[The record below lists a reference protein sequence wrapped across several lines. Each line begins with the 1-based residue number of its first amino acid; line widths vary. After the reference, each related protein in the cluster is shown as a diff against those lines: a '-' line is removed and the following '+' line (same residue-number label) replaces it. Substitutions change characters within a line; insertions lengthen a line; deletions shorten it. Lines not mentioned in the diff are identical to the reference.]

1 MSDVLYSIHVII
13 HIEMGSKS
21 TWCGRAR
28 LLAWFRGWSAGLL
41 RSCGS
46 SGERQG
52 KGLSVCNV
60 IFFIMEVENIGIPV
74 ILEDLKV
81 ICEDGRRNSISMI
94 PQEKESTVS
103 HIRRHSVALVPQEME
118 SKGGDIIN
126 NSIPVIQQAIEPN
139 SDEIGRKSIPVIP
152 QEIVSD
158 SDDSRFP
165 MIPQEVESKGDE
177 SDDINTNSIPVILQE
192 MESNVDESNDVIP
205 VTPQKME
212 LNGSDVGRNSIPE
225 TMQEIELDGDD
236 IQANSIPVIL
246 HEMDSSDLRRNSI
259 ACIPQEMEPEGG
271 DIRRNS
277 IIVITAGIEANGADV
292 RRRSIARSIQS
303 RYLRASMG
311 SCHDYC
317 KYGKDENLE
326 ASPKAERKRTS
337 TTNSKPSPDSF
348 VTEKKVI
355 SVTKKGTPLKKVS
368 SFKEVDV
375 PTEDS
380 IHSRVKRRQFKLSS
394 KVKSMASH
402 EPPPDSEAQ
411 ILNKS
416 FVTEKNVVSVTEKI
430 NVSLEKEIDVTME
443 DCMDLEEEQP
453 ELSEPSPLTGS
464 VHSMMNSKVVSRNS
478 SKPSQ
483 DSVTRKLNDSAVMEK
498 KAISVKKKDT
508 GSSKNEMPSFVSMVE
523 QGSHHKGNIGTRKSK
538 EAADS
543 SGSGG
548 NRSIRNHNRRASLS
562 GEKQTMGMQTVSLSS
577 KHFNKRES
585 NVNPGS
591 SYNLKGFSHVK
602 DPNDPG
608 KVEPEPPSDKDMPE
622 KILYVIES
630 STENNTVDSTPDGVS
645 VPKPSPL
652 SPVSVEGKS
661 KNNSLKRARKG
672 IGRIGS
678 FPSFE
683 KKHLKHV
690 NVAHCLSAAPLDQ
703 DNKGLRCTRHGTQ
716 ESLSTSLSSS
726 SMSISSPKSTHNKL
740 NGANSQHKTT
750 PRRSAIVGS
759 GNQNSV
765 SRKLSFRRGRV
776 IELQPENI
784 TPRRLKFRRAS
795 STLEVQNSKDSI
807 TSGSIGKKDVDDS
820 ESTGAGIIKRGSNVR
835 KEVDNRQ
842 SNAAGIIKRVS
853 IVRKEVGDRQSNG
866 VAIKREIIGK
876 KKVDDQ
882 TNGAGIKRVSILKKE
897 LGDRQPNGVSVKR
910 AITGSKEVDDNQTN
924 GAKLKSVKVGLR
936 NQEQVEV
943 SPRKILRR
951 KGDSVGLS
959 NGIRSN
965 SEKVVLRHQDVK
977 GKKDDQK
984 LLNNV
989 IEETASKL
997 VETRK
1002 SKVKALVGAFETVIS
1017 LQDTRPAAKTDAC

>member
-1 MSDVLYSIHVII
+1 
-13 HIEMGSKS
+13 
-21 TWCGRAR
+21 
-28 LLAWFRGWSAGLL
+28 
-41 RSCGS
+41 
-46 SGERQG
+46 
-52 KGLSVCNV
+52 
-60 IFFIMEVENIGIPV
+60 MEVENIGIPV

-81 ICEDGRRNSISMI
+81 ICEDGRRNSISVI
-94 PQEKESTVS
+94 PQEKEPTVS
-103 HIRRHSVALVPQEME
+103 HIRRHSIALVPQEME

-139 SDEIGRKSIPVIP
+139 GDEIGRKSIPVIP
-152 QEIVSD
+152 QETVSD
-158 SDDSRFP
+158 GDDSRIP

-177 SDDINTNSIPVILQE
+177 SDDINTDSIPVIPQE
-192 MESNVDESNDVIP
+192 LESNVDESNDVIP
-205 VTPQKME
+205 VTPQEME
-212 LNGSDVGRNSIPE
+212 LEGSDVGRNSIPE

-246 HEMDSSDLRRNSI
+246 HEMDSGDLRRNSI
-259 ACIPQEMEPEGG
+259 ACTPQEMEPEGG
-271 DIRRNS
+271 DIKRNS
-277 IIVITAGIEANGADV
+277 IIVIPAGIEANDADV

-303 RYLRASMG
+303 RYLRASLG

-326 ASPKAERKRTS
+326 ASPKAERKRTF

-348 VTEKKVI
+348 VTEKRVI
-355 SVTKKGTPLKKVS
+355 SVTKKGTLKKVS

-375 PTEDS
+375 PMEDS
-380 IHSRVKRRQFKLSS
+380 IHSRVKRRQFEPSS
-394 KVKSMASH
+394 KVKSTASH
-402 EPPPDSEAQ
+402 EPSPDSEAQ

-416 FVTEKNVVSVTEKI
+416 FVTEKNVVLVTEKI

-443 DCMDLEEEQP
+443 DSMDLEEEQP
-453 ELSEPSPLTGS
+453 ELTEPSSLTGS

-483 DSVTRKLNDSAVMEK
+483 DSETWKLNDSAVMEK

-543 SGSGG
+543 SSSGG

-577 KHFNKRES
+577 KHFNKRDS
-585 NVNPGS
+585 NVNPGR

-661 KNNSLKRARKG
+661 KNNTLERARKG

-683 KKHLKHV
+683 KKHLKRV
-690 NVAHCLSAAPLDQ
+690 DVAHCLSAAPLDQ

-716 ESLSTSLSSS
+716 ESLSPSLSSS
-726 SMSISSPKSTHNKL
+726 SMSISLPKSTHDKL
-740 NGANSQHKTT
+740 NGANSQHGTSKTVEPIGKSKVQHKTT
-750 PRRSAIVGS
+750 PRRSAIVGC

-795 STLEVQNSKDSI
+795 SALEVQNSKDSI

-820 ESTGAGIIKRGSNVR
+820 ESTGAAIIKRGSNVR
-835 KEVDNRQ
+835 KEVDDRQ
-842 SNAAGIIKRVS
+842 SNAAGIIKRGS

-910 AITGSKEVDDNQTN
+910 AITGSMEVDDNQTN

-936 NQEQVEV
+936 NQEKVEV
-943 SPRKILRR
+943 SPRKVLRR
-951 KGDSVGLS
+951 KGDSVDLS

-989 IEETASKL
+989 IEETAIKL

-1017 LQDTRPAAKTDAC
+1017 LQDTRPAAKTGAC